1 MNLKASFNNCLLVF
15 VTMNL
20 LQSYFSPILQDEA
33 LYWNFAQHLDWGYFD
48 HPPMVAL
55 LVKIGGLFFSKTLG
69 VRLMTVLL
77 MGVLVKII
85 WNFIPLHQRKNK
97 HAPLLYFGI
106 LFSIPACNVYSFVTT
121 PDVPLL
127 FFSGLYLLAFLKF
140 TKKNN
145 TKHLLFLG
153 IAAALLLYSK
163 YHGALVI
170 FLTVL
175 CHPKLLKKRSTYLA
189 GLVAL
194 LLLLPHLYWQYKH
207 DFISVQYHLFERS
220 KVGFE
225 SSNVLGAFFGFVGIL
240 NPGFVILLATSLRK
254 NRRIYK
260 KDFSLMFRLFIG
272 YLTFFLLYS
281 FRSRPEAH
289 WVAFAM
295 IPMAVLLFN
304 LANSNAKARKKIQ
317 HIALVSSLLLFS
329 ARLLI
334 AFQIPIASEFQ
345 KEKNT
350 FFEAISKLAGD
361 RKVVFLNS
369 YQRASKFNYYTNKQA
384 VSVNT
389 AKSRQNQ
396 FDLWAFESESH
407 NKPILLV
414 KKKGAP
420 LFDSIQTSSGAWIFY
435 REIEHFPRFNA
446 TIGRLKNKTPLVFYR
461 DKPGTTNISI
471 QNPTSFVLDFQRKD
485 FPYTLSF
492 LLTKNKTHYKIPL
505 DYKNPNKILEKTTEE
520 LSVSW
525 NLKKEKIP
533 KGDYALHLLLGS
545 KNLYDQKIS
554 KSVSV
559 QIQ

>member
-55 LVKIGGLFFSKTLG
+55 LVKIGGLFFSRTLG

-175 CHPKLLKKRSTYLA
+175 CQPKLLKKRNTYLA
-189 GLVAL
+189 GLVAI

-240 NPGFVILLATSLRK
+240 NPGFVIVLATSLRK
-254 NRRIYK
+254 NSRIYK
-260 KDFSLMFRLFIG
+260 KGFFFNVSPFHWIPHVLSLVFFSEQTRGTLGRICHDSDG
-272 YLTFFLLYS
+272 CS
-281 FRSRPEAH
+281 VVQSRNLQPESEKKNPTH
-289 WVAFAM
+289 CT
-295 IPMAVLLFN
+295 
-304 LANSNAKARKKIQ
+304 RKQ
-317 HIALVSSLLLFS
+317 FALVFGKAAHRFS
-329 ARLLI
+329 
-334 AFQIPIASEFQ
+334 
-345 KEKNT
+345 
-350 FFEAISKLAGD
+350 
-361 RKVVFLNS
+361 NS
-369 YQRASKFNYYTNKQA
+369 YR
-384 VSVNT
+384 
-389 AKSRQNQ
+389 
-396 FDLWAFESESH
+396 
-407 NKPILLV
+407 I
-414 KKKGAP
+414 
-420 LFDSIQTSSGAWIFY
+420 
-435 REIEHFPRFNA
+435 
-446 TIGRLKNKTPLVFYR
+446 
-461 DKPGTTNISI
+461 
-471 QNPTSFVLDFQRKD
+471 
-485 FPYTLSF
+485 
-492 LLTKNKTHYKIPL
+492 
-505 DYKNPNKILEKTTEE
+505 
-520 LSVSW
+520 
-525 NLKKEKIP
+525 
-533 KGDYALHLLLGS
+533 
-545 KNLYDQKIS
+545 
-554 KSVSV
+554 
-559 QIQ
+559 

>member
-55 LVKIGGLFFSKTLG
+55 LVKIGGLLFSKTLG

-77 MGVLVKII
+77 MGILVKII
-85 WNFIPLHQRKNK
+85 WNFIPVHQRNNR
-97 HAPLLYFGI
+97 HAPLLFFGI

-127 FFSGLYLLAFLKF
+127 FFSGLYLWAFLKF

-145 TKHLLFLG
+145 TRHLLLLG

-175 CHPKLLKKRSTYLA
+175 CQPKLLKKKSFYLA
-189 GLVAL
+189 GIVAL

-240 NPGFVILLATSLRK
+240 NPGFVIVLATSLRK
-254 NRRIYK
+254 NRRIHK
-260 KDFSLMFRLFIG
+260 GHFSLMLGLFIG
-272 YLTFFLLYS
+272 YITFFFLYS

-304 LANSNAKARKKIQ
+304 LAISNPKARKKIQ

-334 AFQIPIASEFQ
+334 ALQLPIASEFQ

-350 FFEAISKLAGD
+350 FFESISTIAGD

-369 YQRASKFNYYTNKQA
+369 YQRASKFNYYTKKQA

-396 FDLWAFESESH
+396 FDLWDFESESY
-407 NKPILLV
+407 NKPVLLV
-414 KKKGAP
+414 KKKGAA

-435 REIEHFPRFNA
+435 REIERFPRFNA
-446 TIGRLKNKTPLVFYR
+446 TTGHLKNKTPLVFYL
-461 DKPGTTNISI
+461 DKPGKTNVTI
-471 QNPTSFVLDFQRKD
+471 QNPTSFVLNFQRKD

-505 DYKNPNKILEKTTEE
+505 HYKNPNKILEKTTEE
-520 LSVSW
+520 LSVGW
-525 NLKKEKIP
+525 NLKKKKIP
-533 KGDYALHLLLGS
+533 KGDYALHIILGS
-545 KNLYDQKIS
+545 ENLYEQKIS
-554 KSVSV
+554 KSWSV
-559 QIQ
+559 RVQ